1 MTGIRREPDPTRPCM
16 TTGEAARILKCT
28 PITVRSRI
36 ERGHIEGG
44 QKPSGKWYVYADQSD
59 LLDSVA
65 GVNAATAA
73 PAAGSRKRRSRD
85 DTQIAELRKRL
96 GEADAAQ
103 ASERAAWEA
112 RHRADQNRIETI
124 LAVNAAALNAGEDY
138 KSAAEGSAKLLQ
150 EAVAN
155 MVKFKDAADNWM
167 AVAGMWRDLMAQ
179 ENMPDDPRELDG
191 G

>member
-1 MTGIRREPDPTRPCM
+1 MTGIRREPDPTRPCI
-16 TTGEAARILKCT
+16 TTGEAARILKCR

-36 ERGHIEGG
+36 ERGNIEGG
-44 QKPSGKWYVYADQSD
+44 QKPSGKWYVYADQPD
-59 LLDSVA
+59 LRDSVA
-65 GVNAATAA
+65 GADSTTVA
-73 PAAGSRKRRSRD
+73 PASGSKKRRSRD
-85 DTQIAELRKRL
+85 NAQVAELRTRL
-96 GEADAAQ
+96 EEVDAAQ

-150 EAVAN
+150 EAVAG
-155 MVKFKDAADNWM
+155 MVKFKDAADKWM